1 VKKLDFMTD
10 REFHPI
16 FDRVSRKVHLKGA
29 GSPAE
34 INKRLTK
41 KVKKDEEKI
50 AMIDEA
56 IIEGYAK
63 AGPLSRWKK
72 KIRNDIKDTK
82 QLIFA
87 GFGRR
92 TINEAIARP
101 RERVALTLKY
111 GRTKA
116 KEILLQRARER
127 LGSIH
132 LRRHRK
138 RR

>member
-1 VKKLDFMTD
+1 MDWMPD
-10 REFHPI
+10 REFHPL
-16 FDRVSRKVHLKGA
+16 FDRVIRRVNLKGA

-41 KVKKDEEKI
+41 KVKKEKEKI
-50 AMIDEA
+50 AMINEA
-56 IIEGYAK
+56 IREGYAK

-72 KIRNDIKDTK
+72 KIRSDIKDTR
-82 QLIFA
+82 QLVFA

-92 TINEAIARP
+92 TIDEAIVRP
-101 RERVALTLKY
+101 RGRIALTLKY

-116 KEILLQRARER
+116 TDILLKRARER
-127 LGSIH
+127 LGTLH
-132 LRRHRK
+132 LRRRKK